1 MTTSNVKN
9 INKKRSNTKILDH
22 KEEAKTLNQKKKK
35 KAMTEVRKTASFGN
49 K

>member
-1 MTTSNVKN
+1 MTTSYVKN
-9 INKKRSNTKILDH
+9 INKKRSNTEILGQ

-35 KAMTEVRKTASFGN
+35 KAMTAVRKTASFGN